1 MATPDTVFKF
11 LEEAIKEQM
20 FYNIEMWGYFKNTQE
35 AREVIDE
42 EIDEVINAFK
52 DFKKSKV
59 LLQFNMNNLPKIKD
73 LSIHLIEECIHVI
86 AAIDKL
92 NEKEME
98 EF

>member
-20 FYNIEMWGYFKNTQE
+20 SYNIKMWDYFKNAKE

-42 EIDEVINAFK
+42 EIDEVIGAFK
-52 DFKKSKV
+52 DFEKSKV
-59 LLQFNMNNLPKIKD
+59 LLQFNMNNLPKIKE
-73 LSIHLIEECIHVI
+73 LSIHLIEECVHVI
-86 AAIDKL
+86 SAIDKF
-92 NEKEME
+92 NEKETE

>member
-20 FYNIEMWGYFKNTQE
+20 FYNIEMWGYFKNTRK
-35 AREVIDE
+35 AREVIGE
-42 EIDEVINAFK
+42 EIDEVIDAFK
-52 DFKKSKV
+52 DFEKSKV
-59 LLQFNMNNLPKIKD
+59 LLEFNMDNLPKIKE

-86 AAIDKL
+86 SAIDKFQ
-92 NEKEME
+92 EKETE

>member
-11 LEEAIKEQM
+11 LEETIKEQM
-20 FYNIEMWGYFKNTQE
+20 FYNIEMWGYFKNAQE

-42 EIDEVINAFK
+42 EINEVIDAFK
-52 DFKKSKV
+52 DFQKSKV

-73 LSIHLIEECIHVI
+73 LTIHLIEECIHVI
-86 AAIDKL
+86 SAIDKFQ
-92 NEKEME
+92 EKETE